1 VINLDGVKAPFES
14 VTIKSRSLK
23 KSTGQIRLAI
33 EVLPTSSL
41 VWLGVGLKDL
51 VGAPLEQDKFPVH
64 DNLLLLSDAFDAS
77 LRSMSLNGKLPKKLI
92 KLCEDAAAAPPAK
105 AESVTAVV
113 EEAVDY
119 LWYALNEP
127 G

>member
-51 VGAPLEQDKFPVH
+51 VGAPLEQD
-64 DNLLLLSDAFDAS
+64 
-77 LRSMSLNGKLPKKLI
+77 
-92 KLCEDAAAAPPAK
+92 
-105 AESVTAVV
+105 
-113 EEAVDY
+113 
-119 LWYALNEP
+119 
-127 G
+127 